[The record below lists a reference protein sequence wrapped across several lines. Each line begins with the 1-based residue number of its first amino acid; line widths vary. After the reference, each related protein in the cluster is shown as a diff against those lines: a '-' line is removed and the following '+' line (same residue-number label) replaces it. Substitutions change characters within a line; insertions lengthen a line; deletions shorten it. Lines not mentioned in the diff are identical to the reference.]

1 MIQHPV
7 QISEEIKT
15 LIITSEVFKE
25 GDFIPKRYTC
35 DGENINPPL
44 TIQNI
49 PHEAKSI
56 VLIIEDPD
64 APSDTW
70 THWIVWNISPSGKI
84 KEKSIPGIEGLNDY
98 GEQNYRGPCP
108 PSGTHR
114 YFFKVYTLDEL
125 IELKPAATKVQ
136 LEKAINPHI
145 IGLGELIGLYKRV
158 LEF

>member
-7 QISEEIKT
+7 HISEEIKT
-15 LIITSEVFKE
+15 LIITSDVFKE
-25 GDFIPKRYTC
+25 EAFIPKKYTC
-35 DGENINPPL
+35 DGENVNPPL

-64 APSDTW
+64 APSGTW
-70 THWIVWNISPSGKI
+70 THWIVWNIPPSGKI

-108 PSGTHR
+108 PSGIHR
-114 YFFKVYTLDEL
+114 YFFKVYALDRV
-125 IELKPAATKVQ
+125 IGLKPAATKVE
-136 LEKAINPHI
+136 LEKAINPNI
-145 IGLGELIGLYKRV
+145 IGFGELVGVYEREI
-158 LEF
+158 